1 MIMRP
6 YSNDLRERI
15 VAAVDRGDHSL
26 RQLAGLFGVSLSC
39 IVRLLQRRRASGSVA
54 PRPHGG
60 GTQPKIDAPA
70 LERLRAL
77 LRDQPDATPAELRDR
92 LGIPCSIMAI
102 DRALRRAG
110 ITRKH
115 KTLRAD
121 RQDDPDVQARRE
133 DFTQRLSRVEPER
146 LVFVDE
152 MGANTGM
159 TRTHGRSPAG
169 TRVYAS
175 APGSWKNVTFIAA
188 LRPSAVGA
196 ALAFEGATDQQ
207 AFRTYVEEVLVPAI
221 QPGDVVVWD
230 NLRVHED
237 AAVITALEAAGAR
250 VEPLPPYSPDLSPI
264 EELFSKIKELLRT
277 VGARTVTAVMEAL
290 GIALTLVTPSDIQ
303 GWFQHRAPYA
313 NQT

>member
-1 MIMRP
+1 
-6 YSNDLRERI
+6 
-15 VAAVDRGDHSL
+15 L
-26 RQLAGLFGVSLSC
+26 RQLAGLFRVSLSC

-54 PRPHGG
+54 PKPHGG
-60 GTQPKIDAPA
+60 GTPPKVDAAA

-77 LRDQPDATPAELRDR
+77 LRDQPDATLTELRER

-110 ITRKH
+110 ITRKK

-133 DFTQRLSRVEPER
+133 DFTQRLSQVEPER

-159 TRTHGRSPAG
+159 ARTHGRSPAG
-169 TRVYAS
+169 TRVHAS
-175 APGSWKNVTFIAA
+175 TPGSWKNVTLIAG
-188 LRPSAVGA
+188 LRLSAVGA
-196 ALAFEGATDQQ
+196 TLAFEGATDQQ
-207 AFRTYVEEVLVPAI
+207 AFRTYVEEVLVPAV

-237 AAVITALEAAGAR
+237 AEVIRALEAAGAR

-264 EELFSKIKELLRT
+264 EEMFSKIKELLRT
-277 VGARTVTAVMEAL
+277 LGARTVTAVMEAL
-290 GIALTLVTPSDIQ
+290 GIALKLVTPSDIQ
-303 GWFQHRAPYA
+303 GWFQHRAAYA
-313 NQT
+313 YQT